1 MTQKG
6 AGEMDHQTKARR
18 IVEGLRLYRRGLRQV
33 ATGDEEAAKASARE
47 IAALCLADCH
57 ALNMQRL
64 RTLPTAT
71 EADAE
76 QYRGTLAALTDEALN
91 TLRAI
96 LEGGRDEEER
106 HAQRRAAAKMPWQR
120 RGIMRDAE
128 SNLATFVAMVRYEAE
143 HYGEAEALATVEAIL
158 EAEEVAA

>member
-1 MTQKG
+1 
-6 AGEMDHQTKARR
+6 MDHQTKARR
-18 IVEGLRLYRRGLRQV
+18 IVEGLRLYRRGLRQL
-33 ATGDEEAAKASARE
+33 ATGDAEAAKASAQN
-47 IAALCLADCH
+47 IAHLCLCDAH

-64 RTLPTAT
+64 RELPTAG
-71 EADAE
+71 EAEAY
-76 QYRGTLAALTDEALN
+76 QYRGTLAALTDEAME

-120 RGIMRDAE
+120 RGIMRAAE
-128 SNLATFVAMVRYEAE
+128 SNLAAFVAMIREATE